1 MIWGYSA
8 VPELNGFNLF
18 NFYYL
23 LRSKNFI
30 VYFMICSQLSPYQI
44 GPWEH
49 TRAGIKVSIV
59 VWVDTLVIHSNEAY
73 YLIIVDVSAYELR

>member
-1 MIWGYSA
+1 MDLIY
-8 VPELNGFNLF
+8 LIFII
-18 NFYYL
+18 YYVVKI
-23 LRSKNFI
+23 SSFI
-30 VYFMICSQLSPYQI
+30 LWFVHNYTPYQI